1 MAFILAALTPFVTPV
16 LSTMMAGT
24 IIGTLIYSTKD
35 SAQQS
40 QALRDKIEETK
51 KSTKLLKDQYDSL
64 VNANVEID
72 ANIKADILNALD
84 QHSKLSAEIVKK
96 NNEYNDTIKKIQV
109 TGISIVTVI
118 FVLLLLK
125 KLKIL
130 DINLFSQEPKKS
142 V

>member
-51 KSTKLLKDQYDSL
+51 KSTNTD
-64 VNANVEID
+64 
-72 ANIKADILNALD
+72 
-84 QHSKLSAEIVKK
+84 
-96 NNEYNDTIKKIQV
+96 NE
-109 TGISIVTVI
+109 
-118 FVLLLLK
+118 
-125 KLKIL
+125 
-130 DINLFSQEPKKS
+130 
-142 V
+142 

>member
-24 IIGTLIYSTKD
+24 IIGTLFYSTKD

-84 QHSKLSAEIVKK
+84 QHSTLSAEIVKK
-96 NNEYNDTIKKIQV
+96 NNEYNDTIKKIQL

>member
-1 MAFILAALTPFVTPV
+1 MAFILAAMTPFVTPV

-96 NNEYNDTIKKIQV
+96 NNEYNDTIKKIQL
-109 TGISIVTVI
+109 TGISIVMVI